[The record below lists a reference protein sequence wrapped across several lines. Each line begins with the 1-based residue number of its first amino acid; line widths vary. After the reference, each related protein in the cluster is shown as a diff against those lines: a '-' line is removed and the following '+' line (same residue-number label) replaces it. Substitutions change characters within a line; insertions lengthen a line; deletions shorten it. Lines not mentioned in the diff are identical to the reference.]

1 MALKNVVFF
10 LVILWGY
17 VYCDMNDMCL
27 GNDDITNLKNEVKSL
42 RKEMTKYKD
51 IVNVLLKVRTRE

>member
-1 MALKNVVFF
+1 
-10 LVILWGY
+10 
-17 VYCDMNDMCL
+17 MNDMCL